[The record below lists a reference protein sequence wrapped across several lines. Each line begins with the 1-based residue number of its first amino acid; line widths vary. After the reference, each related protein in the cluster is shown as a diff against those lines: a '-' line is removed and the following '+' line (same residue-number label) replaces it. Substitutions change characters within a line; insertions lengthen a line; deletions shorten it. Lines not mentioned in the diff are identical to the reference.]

1 MKTST
6 KAEKELTENG
16 VNSRLSHKKFLD
28 HSIKASSVKAKKIIC
43 NVDKANQGVL
53 ALLGLEDYMAQ
64 SKISLHPEFIAYA
77 FHLYGLSRKLFM
89 YIIFYELDNDSC
101 RFIIDKTAMHRF
113 RGFCFLF
120 GEEEEPD
127 KTIQQAIR
135 SLIRKNIMIAL
146 DSGEYMLNPLIAG
159 GSNENK
165 RRKLIDIYS
174 ELLERKGLDTSVHFY
189 PRYQLTL

>member
-16 VNSRLSHKKFLD
+16 VNSRLNHKNFLD
-28 HSIKASSVKAKKIIC
+28 HSIKASPIKTKKIIR
-43 NVDKANQGVL
+43 NIDKADHSVL
-53 ALLGLEDYMAQ
+53 ALLGLEDYTAQ
-64 SKISLHPEFIAYA
+64 SKISLHPEFVAYA

-101 RFIIDKTAMHRF
+101 KITIDKTAMHRF
-113 RGFCFLF
+113 REFCFLF
-120 GEEEEPD
+120 GEEEESD

-146 DSGEYMLNPLIAG
+146 NSGGYMLNPLIAG

-165 RRKLIDIYS
+165 RRKLIDTYS
-174 ELLERKGLDTSVHFY
+174 ELLVRKGLDTSVHFY